1 MKTAAVYFIYYRIGF
16 VKLNMPGQSWFAKT
30 IKNDRVYDAFHN
42 HPILI
47 KDSDLNYTPGKKATT
62 HILSHSEK
70 DSIFKLSE
78 KDLDGLNKTQHVT
91 GKFEIDYGHFE
102 SFKLHP
108 NSTEYISNNF
118 DQIQLLETTINF
130 LTS

>member
-1 MKTAAVYFIYYRIGF
+1 MTTAAAYFIYYRIGY
-16 VKLNMPGQSWFAKT
+16 VKLNMSGQYWFGKEYSYKT
-30 IKNDRVYDAFHN
+30 LKVFHK

-47 KDSDLNYTPGKKATT
+47 KDSDLNYTPGNKATT
-62 HILSHSEK
+62 HILSHSKK

-78 KDLDGLNKTQHVT
+78 IDIDGLNKTQHVT

-118 DQIQLLETTINF
+118 DQIQLLETTINL